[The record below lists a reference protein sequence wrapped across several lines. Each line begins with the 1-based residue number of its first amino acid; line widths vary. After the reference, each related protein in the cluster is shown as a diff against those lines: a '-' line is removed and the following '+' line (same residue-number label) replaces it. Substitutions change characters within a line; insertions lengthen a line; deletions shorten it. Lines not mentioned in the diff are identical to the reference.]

1 MRAVTQCDRGHCP
14 SGSGG
19 PRATKEGVN
28 QRDAR
33 IAMLSAAAI
42 VIHLLLRYLLPLP
55 GADWP
60 LYAAV
65 LLGGAPLLV
74 DLARSLR
81 NGDFGADVLAA
92 ISIVTGA
99 VLNEWLV
106 SAIVVLMLAGGRALE
121 TFATR
126 RASSVLQAL
135 AKRMPVAAHRRD
147 GSRVV
152 DIPLEEIAVGDP
164 IVVLPHEIAPVDG
177 TVTEGHGS
185 MDEAY
190 LTGEPFSVSK
200 APGSEVFSGA
210 LNGEAALTI
219 TATRLPVDSRFAR
232 IVGVLEAA
240 ERDRPRMR
248 RLADRLAA
256 WYTPAALAAAAVSW
270 LASSDPSRFLAV
282 LVVAT
287 PCPLLIGI
295 PVAVIGAISLAA
307 KRGIVVRDP
316 SVLERIDTCRTLI
329 FDKTGTLT
337 YGKPTLS
344 EIVSM
349 PGFNEQDVLS
359 AAASVEQYS
368 RHPLAGAVLEAASR
382 AGLAL
387 TAAEAVTEKPGQG
400 LRGEV
405 GGKSIRITGRGKVA
419 LHGVTLPPPEPGL
432 ECLVLIDENLAG
444 LFRFRD
450 EARAETRPFVGHL
463 RPNHGVAKVI
473 LLSGDREAEVQ
484 YLARS
489 VGIEEVY
496 AGKSPEEK
504 VAIVQQAARE
514 APTLFV
520 GDGINDAPAL
530 MAATVGV
537 ALGRNSDIT
546 SEAAGAVILDA
557 SLAKV
562 DELIHIGRRM
572 RAIALQSA
580 LGGMALSMVGMGLA
594 AAGYLPP
601 VGGAV
606 MQECIDLLAVLNA
619 LRAAL
624 PGRGL
629 TDF

>member
-1 MRAVTQCDRGHCP
+1 MRGVTQCDRGHCP
-14 SGSGG
+14 SGIGG

-33 IAMLSAAAI
+33 IAILSAAAI
-42 VIHLLLRYLLPLP
+42 VIHLLLRYLLELP

-65 LLGGAPLLV
+65 LLGGAPLIVELI
-74 DLARSLR
+74 RSLR
-81 NGDFGADVLAA
+81 KVDFGADVLAA

-147 GSRVV
+147 GSHVV

-256 WYTPAALAAAAVSW
+256 WYTPAALAVAAVSW
-270 LASSDPSRFLAV
+270 LVSSDPSRFLAV

-295 PVAVIGAISLAA
+295 PVAVIGAI
-307 KRGIVVRDP
+307 
-316 SVLERIDTCRTLI
+316 
-329 FDKTGTLT
+329 
-337 YGKPTLS
+337 
-344 EIVSM
+344 
-349 PGFNEQDVLS
+349 
-359 AAASVEQYS
+359 
-368 RHPLAGAVLEAASR
+368 
-382 AGLAL
+382 
-387 TAAEAVTEKPGQG
+387 
-400 LRGEV
+400 
-405 GGKSIRITGRGKVA
+405 
-419 LHGVTLPPPEPGL
+419 
-432 ECLVLIDENLAG
+432 
-444 LFRFRD
+444 
-450 EARAETRPFVGHL
+450 
-463 RPNHGVAKVI
+463 
-473 LLSGDREAEVQ
+473 
-484 YLARS
+484 
-489 VGIEEVY
+489 
-496 AGKSPEEK
+496 
-504 VAIVQQAARE
+504 
-514 APTLFV
+514 
-520 GDGINDAPAL
+520 
-530 MAATVGV
+530 
-537 ALGRNSDIT
+537 
-546 SEAAGAVILDA
+546 
-557 SLAKV
+557 
-562 DELIHIGRRM
+562 
-572 RAIALQSA
+572 
-580 LGGMALSMVGMGLA
+580 
-594 AAGYLPP
+594 
-601 VGGAV
+601 
-606 MQECIDLLAVLNA
+606 
-619 LRAAL
+619 
-624 PGRGL
+624 
-629 TDF
+629 